1 MKAVSHEW
9 SLTAAIDLVT
19 GSVPDREML
28 VWNEVRRTYRDVAKR
43 SKRFAAFL
51 RARGLGLALERS
63 ALERWEVGQS
73 LVAIV
78 ASNCPEYIEATIGAY
93 RARTIPFNVN
103 HHYHAREIAQLLDKM
118 ETDAIVYHRRLGPLL
133 AEATRLEGRLLVDID
148 DASGTPPLP
157 GSTAFEATV
166 EGSDDDRSLPV
177 PSPDDVYMIC
187 TGGTTGL
194 PKGVL
199 WRQGDAY
206 VSAMG
211 GGEGT
216 TREVILERTSHP
228 QIWFATSPMM
238 HAAGQRT
245 TFSAILNGGT
255 AIMNDDAKP
264 FAAHAILTTAAR
276 ERVDV
281 MTIVGDAYARPLIE
295 ELRTHSYDLAALR
308 RIGTGGATTS
318 AAVKAE
324 LLNLLPQVT
333 INDSYSSSE
342 TGRMASTST
351 SKAGGSQEFTLTED
365 AGVLSDD
372 RTRFLHA
379 GDDEVGW
386 TARRGRVPLGY
397 LNDPEQT
404 ERTFP
409 IINGER
415 VSVPGDRATVTDDGR
430 IVLLGRDSNVVN
442 SGGEKVFVEEVE
454 EAIRN
459 HPDVLDAL
467 VVGRPDERFGQE
479 VVALVQ
485 TRPGARLSPRDV
497 REYAAGSIARFKAPR
512 AVLFCDQIGRHASG
526 KPDYGWARRV
536 AEQATSVMAD

>member
-1 MKAVSHEW
+1 MTAAPEW
-9 SLTAAIDLVT
+9 SLTAVIDVV
-19 GSVPDREML
+19 SDAVPDREML
-28 VWNEVRRTYRDVAKR
+28 VWNDVHRTYAEVAER

-51 RARGLGLALERS
+51 RDQGLGLDQER
-63 ALERWEVGQS
+63 AELERWEVGQS

-78 ASNCPEYIEATIGAY
+78 ASNCPEYIETTIGAY

-103 HHYHAREIAQLLDKM
+103 HHYHAREISQLLDKM
-118 ETDAIVYHRRLGPLL
+118 GTDAIVYHRRLGPLL
-133 AEATRLEGRLLVDID
+133 AEATRLDGRLLVDID
-148 DASGTPPLP
+148 DGSGTAPLP
-157 GSTAFEATV
+157 GSTSFEDAIAGAQAV
-166 EGSDDDRSLPV
+166 GALPL

-216 TREVILERTSHP
+216 TAEVIRQRAHNP

-238 HAAGQRT
+238 HSAGQRT
-245 TFSAILNGGT
+245 TFSAVLNGGT
-255 AIMNDDAKP
+255 AVMNDDATP
-264 FAAHAILTTAAR
+264 FDAHTILSTAAR
-276 ERVDV
+276 EHVDV
-281 MTIVGDAYARPLIE
+281 MTIVGDAYARPLVD
-295 ELRTHSYDLAALR
+295 ELRARSYELPDLQ

-324 LLNLLPQVT
+324 LLELLPHVT

-351 SKAGGSQEFTLTED
+351 SATGGTQEFTLTDD

-372 RTRFLHA
+372 RTWFLRA
-379 GDDEVGW
+379 GDDEIGW

-397 LNDPEQT
+397 LHDPEQT

-409 IINGER
+409 IIEGER

-454 EAIRN
+454 EAIRS
-459 HPDVLDAL
+459 HPDVVDAL
-467 VVGRPDERFGQE
+467 VVGRSDERFGQE

-485 TRPGARLSPRDV
+485 LRPGVDLSPRDV
-497 REYAAGSIARFKAPR
+497 REYAAESIARFKAPR
-512 AVLFCDQIGRHASG
+512 AVAFCDQIGRHASG
-526 KPDYGWARRV
+526 KPDYAWARQA
-536 AEQATSVMAD
+536 AERAVSAMSD

>member
-1 MKAVSHEW
+1 MAATPEW
-9 SLTAAIDLVT
+9 SLTAVIDVVT
-19 GSVPDREML
+19 DSVPDRNML
-28 VWNEVRRTYRDVAKR
+28 VWNDKRRTYSEVADR

-51 RARGLGLALERS
+51 RDHGLGLNRERPE
-63 ALERWEVGQS
+63 LERWEVGQS

-78 ASNCPEYIEATIGAY
+78 ASNCPEYIETTIGAY
-93 RARTIPFNVN
+93 RARAIPFNVN
-103 HHYHAREIAQLLDKM
+103 HHYHAREISQLLDKM
-118 ETDAIVYHRRLGPLL
+118 GTDAIVYHRRVGPLL
-133 AEATRLEGRLLVDID
+133 AEATRLDRRLLVDID
-148 DASGTPPLP
+148 DGSGIAPLP
-157 GSTAFEATV
+157 GSTSLEDAIAEAEAV
-166 EGSDDDRSLPV
+166 GSLPL

-216 TREVILERTSHP
+216 TPDIIRERTRHP

-238 HAAGQRT
+238 HSAGQRT
-245 TFSAILNGGT
+245 TFSAVLNGGT
-255 AIMNDDAKP
+255 AVMNDDATP
-264 FAAHAILTTAAR
+264 FDAHKILDTAAC
-276 ERVDV
+276 EHVDV
-281 MTIVGDAYARPLIE
+281 MTIVGDAYARPLVD
-295 ELRTHSYDLAALR
+295 ELRLHSYDLAALR

-324 LLNLLPQVT
+324 LLELLPHVT

-351 SKAGGSQEFTLTED
+351 SSEGGTQEFTLTDD

-372 RTRFLHA
+372 RTRFLRA
-379 GDDEVGW
+379 GDDEIGW

-397 LNDPEQT
+397 LHDPEQT

-409 IINGER
+409 IIEGER

-454 EAIRN
+454 EAIRS
-459 HPDVLDAL
+459 HPDVVDAL

-485 TRPGARLSPRDV
+485 TRQGAALSPSDV
-497 REYAAGSIARFKAPR
+497 REHAATSIARFKAPR
-512 AVLFCDQIGRHASG
+512 AVLFCDRIGRHASG
-526 KPDYGWARRV
+526 KPDYAWARRV
-536 AEQATSVMAD
+536 AADATSATAD